1 MLGADGDEVGAEPE
15 GEAVFG
21 DFDAAGVFFA
31 DAVGQAED
39 HGSGGFAL
47 ERGRRVGDEFCAMHH
62 PQERR
67 GEVDGV
73 RGFDGI
79 DLRDGADGGG
89 GAVDILR
96 RGVLLALDLI
106 EERARDDDAK
116 VAALPF
122 QLDDG
127 FAAEAVVVELSFI
140 GHGALQ
146 FVRGADRLRGSELP
160 QGRANIAQ
168 GIGGK
173 RCGDGENEREAKE
186 VHIVHDMT
194 EEEGASF
201 RAGKLRAM
209 STVRT
214 DYPIRRIIF
223 ASGLGTMIEWYDFYI
238 FGSLAVI
245 MSEVMFPKGDP
256 TWALIKTWALFA
268 TGFIVRPFGAIVFGR
283 IGDLIGRKY
292 AFMVTL
298 TIMGLSTFL
307 IGLLPSYASIGL
319 LAPSILLVLRLL
331 QGLALGGEYGGAA
344 VYVAE
349 HVPDH
354 RRGYYTSFIQ
364 ITATLGLFVSLAVVL
379 GVKRTMSDAAFH
391 DWGWR
396 VPFLLSII
404 LVGMSLYIRMRMSES
419 PLFASLKSQGKT
431 STAPLRDSFA
441 NWKNLKIV
449 LLVLF
454 GATAG
459 QGIVW
464 YTGQFYALSFLQSV
478 MKIDIVQSS
487 IIVAV
492 ALLLGM
498 PFFTVFGALS
508 DRIGRLKIMMAGNLI
523 AALTYLPIYK
533 AMTHYGS
540 DPKNPNMVMLTLL
553 VFVQVIY
560 VTMVYGPIA
569 AFLIE
574 AFPAKIRYTSF
585 SLPYHIG
592 NGWFGG
598 TLPLIAGVMVART
611 GNIYAGLYWVIG
623 VTLMTFLVGTFVLNE
638 SHRVEIWKEAEE
650 ARPV

>member
-1 MLGADGDEVGAEPE
+1 MANGA
-15 GEAVFG
+15 
-21 DFDAAGVFFA
+21 
-31 DAVGQAED
+31 
-39 HGSGGFAL
+39 
-47 ERGRRVGDEFCAMHH
+47 
-62 PQERR
+62 
-67 GEVDGV
+67 
-73 RGFDGI
+73 
-79 DLRDGADGGG
+79 
-89 GAVDILR
+89 
-96 RGVLLALDLI
+96 
-106 EERARDDDAK
+106 
-116 VAALPF
+116 
-122 QLDDG
+122 
-127 FAAEAVVVELSFI
+127 
-140 GHGALQ
+140 
-146 FVRGADRLRGSELP
+146 
-160 QGRANIAQ
+160 
-168 GIGGK
+168 
-173 RCGDGENEREAKE
+173 
-186 VHIVHDMT
+186 
-194 EEEGASF
+194 
-201 RAGKLRAM
+201 
-209 STVRT
+209 RT

-245 MSEVMFPKGDP
+245 MSEVMFPAGDP

-268 TGFIVRPFGAIVFGR
+268 TGFIVRPFGALVFGR
-283 IGDLIGRKY
+283 VGDRIGRKY

-307 IGLLPSYASIGL
+307 IGLLPSYATIGL

-349 HVPDH
+349 HVPDN
-354 RRGYYTSFIQ
+354 RRGFYTSFIQ
-364 ITATLGLFVSLAVVL
+364 ITATLGLFVSLGVVL
-379 GVKRTMSDAAFH
+379 GVKKMMSDADFH
-391 DWGWR
+391 AWGWR
-396 VPFLLSII
+396 VPFLLSVI

-431 STAPLRDSFA
+431 STSPLRDSFA
-441 NWKNLKIV
+441 NWKNLRIV

-478 MKIDIVQSS
+478 MKIDIVTSS

-498 PFFTVFGALS
+498 PFFTLFGALS

-533 AMTHYGS
+533 AMHHYGA
-540 DPKNPNMVMLTLL
+540 DPQHPNMVMLTLL
-553 VFVQVIY
+553 VFLQVVY

-598 TLPLIAGVMVART
+598 TLPLIAGLLVAKT

-623 VTLMTFLVGTFVLNE
+623 VALMTFLVGTFALNE